1 MLQND
6 LKESGRTEFV
16 RSCKGFKFEAPLAIY
31 FPFTDRRT
39 NEGFE
44 VKNIAKT
51 TADLTTK

>member
-6 LKESGRTEFV
+6 LKESGRTEV
-16 RSCKGFKFEAPLAIY
+16 ARDKFEAPLAIY

-51 TADLTTK
+51 TADLTMK